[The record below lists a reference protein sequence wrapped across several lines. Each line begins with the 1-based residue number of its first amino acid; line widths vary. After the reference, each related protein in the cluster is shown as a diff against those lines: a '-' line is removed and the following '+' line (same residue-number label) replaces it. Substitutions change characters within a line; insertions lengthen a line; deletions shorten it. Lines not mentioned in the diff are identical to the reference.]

1 MASTEVLTRVA
12 LKSDLPFVLEMIHGL
27 AEHHGDG
34 STVTLEQLEVEA
46 HDWHHLLVAT
56 IDEKVVAYASLMP
69 VGQLQFGVRGMDMHH
84 LFVLKEHRGV
94 GVGRAL
100 INASLELSKQLSCK
114 YMTVGTHPDNTATAE
129 VYLAAGFERL
139 PNAPRFQICIDG

>member
-1 MASTEVLTRVA
+1 MASTELFTRIA
-12 LKSDLPFVLEMIHGL
+12 EKMDLPFVLKMVHGL
-27 AEHHGDG
+27 ADHHGDD

-46 HDWHHLLVAT
+46 HDWHHLLVA
-56 IDEKVVAYASLMP
+56 ILDEKVVAYASLMP
-69 VGQLQFGVRGMDMHH
+69 VGQLQFGVRRMDMHH
-84 LFVLKEHRGV
+84 LFVDKKHRGV

-114 YMTVGTHPDNTATAE
+114 CMTVGTHPDNTAAGE

-139 PNAPRFQICIDG
+139 PNAPRFRIGIDG

>member
-1 MASTEVLTRVA
+1 M
-12 LKSDLPFVLEMIHGL
+12 
-27 AEHHGDG
+27 
-34 STVTLEQLEVEA
+34 
-46 HDWHHLLVAT
+46 LVAT

-114 YMTVGTHPDNTATAE
+114 YMTVG
-129 VYLAAGFERL
+129 FERL
-139 PNAPRFQICIDG
+139 PNAPRFRIGIDG

>member
-1 MASTEVLTRVA
+1 MASTELFTRIA
-12 LKSDLPFVLEMIHGL
+12 EKMDLPFVLKMVHGL
-27 AEHHGDG
+27 ADHHGDD

-46 HDWHHLLVAT
+46 HDWHHLLVA
-56 IDEKVVAYASLMP
+56 ILDEKVVAYASLMP

-84 LFVLKEHRGV
+84 LFVDKKHRGV

-114 YMTVGTHPDNTATAE
+114 YMTVGTHPDNTAIAE

-139 PNAPRFQICIDG
+139 PNAPRFRIGIDG

>member
-1 MASTEVLTRVA
+1 MASTEVFTRIAEKMDLT
-12 LKSDLPFVLEMIHGL
+12 FVLKMVHGL
-27 AEHHGDG
+27 ADHHVDD
-34 STVTLEQLEVEA
+34 STLILEQLEVEA

-56 IDEKVVAYASLMP
+56 IGEQVVAYASLMP

-84 LFVLKEHRGV
+84 LFVDKKHRGV

-114 YMTVGTHPDNTATAE
+114 HMTVGTHPDNTAAGE

-139 PNAPRFQICIDG
+139 PNAPRFRIGIDG